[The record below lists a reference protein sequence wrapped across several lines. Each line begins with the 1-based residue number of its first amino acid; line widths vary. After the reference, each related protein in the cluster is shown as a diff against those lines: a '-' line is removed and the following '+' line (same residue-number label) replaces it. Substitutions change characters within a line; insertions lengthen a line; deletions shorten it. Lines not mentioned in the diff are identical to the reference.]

1 MAEKKFS
8 VFQGIAGDSP
18 VGGFLRLKYQRLPEV
33 GLPEGLYNPAEEKAI
48 EAFKDAIAQ
57 KDLILDIGCG
67 KGMFLVERAKQRR
80 DAMCIGFE
88 TKLSYCIKTLER
100 AKRHNVLNCLCVYG
114 DARLTI
120 PLLIPEKSASEVYI
134 LFPDPWWKKRHAQ
147 RRFGARTKAIIASVM
162 KKGGILVI
170 KSDVAGYIEELERVF
185 LEGGVFEPCDV
196 PKDLPRSNR
205 EKKVLDLGEK
215 VFEIALKR
223 R

>member
-1 MAEKKFS
+1 MPKKHFS
-8 VFQGIAGDSP
+8 VFQDIAGDSP
-18 VGGFLRLKYQRLPEV
+18 VGGFLRLKYQRLPEA
-33 GLPEGLYNPAEEKAI
+33 GLPEGLYNPAQEKAI

-67 KGMFLVERAKQRR
+67 KGMFLVERAKQRK

-88 TKLSYCIKTLER
+88 TKLSFCIKTLER

-120 PLLIPEKSASEVYI
+120 PLLIPEESASEVYI
-134 LFPDPWWKKRHAQ
+134 LFPDPWWKKRHAE

-162 KKGGILVI
+162 KKGGMLVI
-170 KSDVAGYIEELERVF
+170 KSDVAGYVEELERVF

-205 EKKVLDLGEK
+205 EKKVLDLGGN